1 MLRLTACLYIEQI
14 IFLLI
19 LFIIVQPQAMYA
31 RLFCKQIYL
40 QPSNLLTNSSR
51 RVKTNARRERLLQIA
66 RKMFKTSKVKSQI
79 YELVA
84 RFELKLEG

>member
-14 IFLLI
+14 IFLLT

-31 RLFCKQIYL
+31 RLSCKQIYL